1 MRIRG
6 YRVAAALLTTIVWTN
21 PALAS
26 PPSGMFTFEEL
37 ARGQVVENGTVNLP
51 AATDL
56 VSASYAAPPGAT
68 SGWRRGPGETVVAV
82 TSGVITVVQAD
93 GCHEIQY
100 KSGEAVI
107 LPAGQFVLR
116 NGGDGPAGFAGVFFN
131 LPPGGPAPLV
141 DGAADQAPADCANG
155 GGAGPGLSISNMV
168 RGTVSAQAQYH
179 EASVHAAGDSI
190 AVEAGGDALVT
201 LFHLEPGFSTGWFK
215 HTEQVVV
222 VSRGTLT
229 FYEGHDG
236 KCVKADE
243 YRAGQAYHH
252 APHDHMAVNE
262 GDETVDLTAVNFN
275 LPHGSAHP
283 VVGSQGEANDFT
295 PAPPADCPRLR

>member
-1 MRIRG
+1 MRVRG
-6 YRVAAALLTTIVWTN
+6 YRVVAALLTTMVWAN

-37 ARGQVVENGTVNLP
+37 ARAQAVEGGTVNLP
-51 AATDL
+51 GATDL
-56 VSASYAAPPGAT
+56 VSASYTVPPGAT
-68 SGWRRGPGETVVAV
+68 SGWRTGPGETVLAV

-93 GCHEIQY
+93 GCRETDY
-100 KSGEAVI
+100 KSGEAVV
-107 LPAGQFVLR
+107 LPTGQFMVG
-116 NGGDGPAGFAGVFFN
+116 NGGEGSAGFAGVFFN

-141 DGAADQAPADCANG
+141 DGATEEDPAGCAKG
-155 GGAGPGLSISNMV
+155 GGAAAGLSISNLV
-168 RGTVSAQAQYH
+168 RGTAPAQAYH
-179 EASVHAAGDSI
+179 HDATVHAAGDGI
-190 AVEAGGDALVT
+190 AVEAGGDVLVT

-222 VSRGTLT
+222 VTRGTLT
-229 FYEGHDG
+229 FYEGRDG

-262 GDETVDLTAVNFN
+262 GDETVALTAVNFN
-275 LPHGSAHP
+275 LPHGSAYP